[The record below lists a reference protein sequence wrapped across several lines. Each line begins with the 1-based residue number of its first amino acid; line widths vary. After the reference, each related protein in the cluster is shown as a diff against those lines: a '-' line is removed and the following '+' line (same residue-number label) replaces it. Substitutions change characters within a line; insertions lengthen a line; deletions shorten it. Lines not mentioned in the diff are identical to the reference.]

1 MHGGRISE
9 ISHAKFRVPSLL
21 NAAAN
26 YRSNKFNTMTQAQK
40 IKALEAQLLKLQ
52 TAAEHVLNDIERND
66 VVEFDDLSILELR
79 AAALGK

>member
-1 MHGGRISE
+1 
-9 ISHAKFRVPSLL
+9 
-21 NAAAN
+21 
-26 YRSNKFNTMTQAQK
+26 MTQAQK